1 MQVVEIGLGEHI
13 EMMLTED
20 MSREDHCG
28 VMEVTELF
36 EDDKVC
42 LSDTVQSSPQHSSF
56 CKPTLCT
63 RLIHEK
69 LMVNPWVGQASL
81 PLNPM

>member
-20 MSREDHCG
+20 RSREDHCG

-36 EDDKVC
+36 EDDKV
-42 LSDTVQSSPQHSSF
+42 LLF
-56 CKPTLCT
+56 
-63 RLIHEK
+63 
-69 LMVNPWVGQASL
+69 
-81 PLNPM
+81 